1 VKGGM
6 PQREKLPPVSEQMKA
21 RSAALAAELR
31 GWPQVTRKSFFGYTA
46 LCSIQI
52 CYRGKTTF
60 GLLPRGG
67 RSIFQGNAVA
77 FRLDR
82 ANRSAQTLL
91 TKDSRIVAFDKEK
104 TR

>member
-1 VKGGM
+1 MKGEM

-21 RSAALAAELR
+21 RSAALVAELR
-31 GWPQVTRKSFFGYTA
+31 GWPQVTRKSFSGYTA

-60 GLLPRGG
+60 GLLPRA
-67 RSIFQGNAVA
+67 RRIFKGNAVA

-82 ANRSAQTLL
+82 GNRSAQTLL